1 MGKFIKSFIVMHSKG
16 FIMAFVSAIVIGV
29 IATIIIMQSGL
40 EEDIA
45 ILEAGLSD
53 VPIIKNDDL
62 QVLGR
67 LYSELNDK
75 FEREIDELVTGKA
88 NRNNKANKE
97 LKHYGVYGKENAD
110 PFKNNDYING
120 INLKYEK
127 SNANIRDGASNFN
140 DIIAVMS
147 VLYDQQMDLVNIS
160 ELKEVFTDL
169 FWLSHTY
176 TFDSTELYPCKSG
189 CVAETN
195 YKCPDVYKDYN
206 IGRIKYLKYDPFTV
220 RRHSNY
226 EDYDPSE
233 DFRIAYPEGQCVV
246 CGKTGAGCIR
256 DENKVCYHG
265 SGRVNFADYN
275 DKKIVK
281 KKTVGSGDER
291 EEREFEGPIY
301 ADLGEVVIPEDIDE
315 EFLGPTPT
323 IPTGEP
329 DEELEPGAV
338 TYGNKIDANNSSCYY
353 YMEVKYC
360 SERKRISDKIATLY
374 KEIDDINDALNEDNI
389 SEARAESLGNQI
401 DAKNEKLNEL
411 NAELNEHITNVCEV
425 NEAKAKSW
433 CNGFKICLGHK
444 THYKCNGHK
453 VVLCLGHTSINVAI
467 KTLYRDELLDEA
479 FKVFR

>member
-16 FIMAFVSAIVIGV
+16 FIMAFVSAIIIGV

-53 VPIIKNDDL
+53 VPIIKNEDL
-62 QVLGR
+62 QELGR

-97 LKHYGVYGKENAD
+97 LKHYGVYGKENEN
-110 PFKNNDYING
+110 PFKNDDYING

-189 CVAETN
+189 CVAETD

-206 IGRIKYLKYDPFTV
+206 LGRIKYLKYDPFTV
-220 RRHSNY
+220 RKHSNY

-233 DFRIAYPEGQCVV
+233 DFRIVYPEGQCVV
-246 CGKTGAGCIR
+246 CGKTGSGCIR
-256 DENKVCYHG
+256 DENKICYHG
-265 SGRVNFADYN
+265 NSKANFVDYN
-275 DKKIVK
+275 DKKSVEM
-281 KKTVGSGDER
+281 KTITVDGET
-291 EEREFEGPIY
+291 EERKFEGPVY
-301 ADLGEVVIPEDIDE
+301 AELGEVVKPEEIDE
-315 EFLGPTPT
+315 ELLGPEPT
-323 IPTGEP
+323 IPSGEE
-329 DEELEPGAV
+329 DEELEPDAV

-360 SERKRISDKIATLY
+360 SERKRISDKITTLL
-374 KEIDDINDALNEDNI
+374 KEMDDISDDLNEEDI
-389 SEARAESLGNQI
+389 SEGRAESLNEQLN
-401 DAKNEKLNEL
+401 AKEEEINEL
-411 NAELNEHITNVCEV
+411 NEELNEHIANVCEA

-444 THYKCNGHK
+444 THYNCNRHK
-453 VVLCLGHTSINVAI
+453 VVLCLGHTSINVTI
-467 KTLYRDELLDEA
+467 KILYRDELLDEA